1 MAPAL
6 GLFPTPHQT
15 ISIWSPTPA
24 SPQRWLKQKE
34 PIPNPGYWAPSSPW
48 AGSIS
53 KNEGREEGQIFGS
66 RTPSVTASQSQAQC
80 QLPTLDAGG
89 SPLPGVSAPASW
101 AAASFFHCSTSCSA
115 F

>member
-6 GLFPTPHQT
+6 GLFPL
-15 ISIWSPTPA
+15 PTKPYLSGPNPPA

-34 PIPNPGYWAPSSPW
+34 PVPNPDYWAPSSPW

-53 KNEGREEGQIFGS
+53 KNEGVEEAQIFGL

-80 QLPTLDAGG
+80 QLPTLGAGG